1 MLIVGKVEKSIKL
14 IFLFFFIEKRLAVES
29 STTTPSTTESGLD
42 MQICGYCDKS
52 QQSSK
57 LYQKRFCSLV
67 CAKAASKSN
76 TVEPTTSEIS
86 ECKSSTDDVKKT
98 PATIP
103 DEKLDESTNNGVAD
117 KPEVENIIDK
127 WTVTD
132 VYEFIKNL
140 PGFGDY
146 AEDFAIQEI
155 DGQALSLLND
165 NHLVNTMGMKLG
177 PALKILAKV
186 QSLKVPEN
194 PPQ

>member
-1 MLIVGKVEKSIKL
+1 MKLKSIKL
-14 IFLFFFIEKRLAVES
+14 IFFSFLNFIEKRLAVES
-29 STTTPSTTESGLD
+29 SITTTSTTTESGLD
-42 MQICGYCDKS
+42 TQLCDHCGNQCE
-52 QQSSK
+52 QRSK
-57 LYQKRFCSLV
+57 TKHKRYCSLT
-67 CAKAASKSN
+67 CARAAKKSN
-76 TVEPTTSEIS
+76 SVEPTTSESI
-86 ECKSSTDDVKKT
+86 ECKSTIDDTKKIQ
-98 PATIP
+98 PTIA
-103 DEKLDESTNNGVAD
+103 DEKLDESTINGVAD
-117 KPEVENIIDK
+117 KPEVENILDK
-127 WTVTD
+127 WSVTD

>member
-1 MLIVGKVEKSIKL
+1 MLEKLKKSIKL
-14 IFLFFFIEKRLAVES
+14 IFLFFFFIEKRLAVES
-29 STTTPSTTESGLD
+29 SSTTPSTTESGLD
-42 MQICGYCDKS
+42 MQKCGYCDKS

-57 LYQKRFCSLV
+57 IFQKRFCSLV
-67 CAKAASKSN
+67 CAKAATKSN
-76 TVEPTTSEIS
+76 TVEPTTSDNN
-86 ECKSSTDDVKKT
+86 ECKSSTDDVKKI
-98 PATIP
+98 PAAIP
-103 DEKLDESTNNGVAD
+103 DEKLDESTNGVAD
-117 KPEVENIIDK
+117 KPEVENILDK